1 MSQGVADMT
10 REAPGFFDVDGR
22 LAELSAKGDGLE
34 RLNALIDFE
43 LFRGALETAVAR
55 GDRSKGGRP
64 RFDCVL
70 MFKILI
76 LQAMHSLSDE
86 RCEYLI
92 KDRLSFMRFLGLG
105 LADAVPDANTI
116 WSFREAL
123 KKADAIDALFARF
136 DAALREAGF
145 LAMSGQI
152 VDATIVAAPEQRNTI
167 EEKKAIKEGR
177 IPEGWKDKPDK
188 LAQKDR
194 DARWTV
200 KYSKAKPRDDGSLP
214 PVDLAIPAFGY
225 KNHVSIDRGFG
236 LIRKWTASD
245 AAAHDGA
252 RLEAVLDRTNT
263 ASDVWA
269 DTAYRSAKNEAM
281 LKRCGFVSRIHRK
294 KPKGKPMPERMRI
307 ANAQKSKLRS
317 AVEHVFAQEK
327 GPMGLI
333 IRTIGIARAKVKIGL
348 ANLAYNMRRFVFLTE
363 KYAVA

>member
-1 MSQGVADMT
+1 MAGMT
-10 REAPGFFDVDGR
+10 KEAPGFFDVDER
-22 LAELSAKGDGLE
+22 LAELSAKGDDLE
-34 RLNALIDFE
+34 RLSALVDFE
-43 LFRGALETAVAR
+43 LFRSSLEIAVPR

-64 RFDCVL
+64 PFDHVL
-70 MFKILI
+70 MFKVLI
-76 LQAMHSLSDE
+76 LQAMHALSDE

-123 KKADAIDALFARF
+123 KKADAVDALFARF

-152 VDATIVAAPEQRNTI
+152 VDATIVAAPKQRNTL
-167 EEKKAIKEGR
+167 EEKKAIREGR
-177 IPEGWKDKPDK
+177 IPDAWRDKPAK
-188 LAQKDR
+188 IAQKDR

-200 KYSKAKPRDDGSLP
+200 KYSKAKPREDGSLP

-236 LIRKWTASD
+236 LIRKWTTTH

-252 RLEAVLDRTNT
+252 RLEDVLDRTNT

-281 LKRCGFVSRIHRK
+281 LSRRGFVSRIHRK
-294 KPKGKPMPERMRI
+294 KPQGRPMPDRVRI
-307 ANAQKSKLRS
+307 ANAQKSRVRS
-317 AVEHVFAQEK
+317 AVEHVFACQK
-327 GPMGLI
+327 GPMGLFV
-333 IRTIGIARAKVKIGL
+333 RTIGIARAKVKIGL
-348 ANLAYNMRRFVFLTE
+348 ANLAYNMRRFIWLRE
-363 KYAVA
+363 KYAAA

>member
-1 MSQGVADMT
+1 MAK
-10 REAPGFFDVDGR
+10 EAPGFFDVDER
-22 LAELSAKGDGLE
+22 LAELTAKGDDLE
-34 RLNALIDFE
+34 RLSMLVDFE
-43 LFRGALETAVAR
+43 LFRPTLEAAVPR

-64 RFDCVL
+64 PFDHVF

-76 LQAMHSLSDE
+76 LQAMHALSDE

-123 KKADAIDALFARF
+123 KKADAVDALFARF
-136 DAALREAGF
+136 DTALREAGF
-145 LAMSGQI
+145 LAMRGQI
-152 VDATIVAAPEQRNTI
+152 VDATIVAAPKQRNTI
-167 EEKKAIKEGR
+167 EEKKAIRDGR
-177 IPEGWKDKPDK
+177 IPEGWTDRPKK

-200 KYSKAKPRDDGSLP
+200 KYSKAKPREDGSLP

-236 LIRKWTASD
+236 LIRKWTATN

-252 RLEAVLDRTNT
+252 RLEDVLDRTNT

-281 LKRCGFVSRIHRK
+281 LARRGFVSRIHRK
-294 KPKGKPMPERMRI
+294 KPQGKPMPERVRI
-307 ANAQKSKLRS
+307 ANAQKSKVRS
-317 AVEHVFAQEK
+317 AVEHVFALQK
-327 GPMGLI
+327 GPMALFV
-333 IRTIGIARAKVKIGL
+333 RTIGVARAKVKIGL
-348 ANLAYNMRRFVFLTE
+348 ANLTYNMRRFVFLTG
-363 KYAVA
+363 KYAAA